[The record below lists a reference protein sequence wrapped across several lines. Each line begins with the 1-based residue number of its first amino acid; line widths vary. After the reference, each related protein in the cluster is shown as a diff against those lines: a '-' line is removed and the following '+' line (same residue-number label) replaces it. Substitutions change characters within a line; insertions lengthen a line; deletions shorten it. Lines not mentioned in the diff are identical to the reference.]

1 MCRRLEGQVAL
12 VTGASRGIGRG
23 IALGLAREGAAVVVN
38 YHHRGA
44 PAGEVVQAILEAG
57 GQAYAV
63 RADVTDPQ
71 AVEGMVA
78 EALERFGRLDILV
91 NNAGITRDTLMLR
104 MGAEDWHRVIDTNL
118 NAAFTCSKAVLR
130 PMLRQRYG
138 RIINIA
144 SLAGLAGNI
153 GQVNYAAAKAGLVG
167 LTKAMAREVAIRGI
181 TVNAVAPSFVETD
194 LFAGVPES
202 YRRWA
207 LSIIPMHRFARVE
220 EVVAPVV
227 FLALPEASY
236 INGHVLVVD
245 GGMVCP

>member
-23 IALGLAREGAAVVVN
+23 IALALAREGAAVVVN
-38 YHHRGA
+38 YHHQGA
-44 PAGEVVQAILEAG
+44 PAEEVVRMIVEAG

-71 AVEGMVA
+71 AVNRMVD
-78 EALERFGRLDILV
+78 EALERFGHLHILV
-91 NNAGITRDTLMLR
+91 NNAGISRDMPMMR
-104 MGAEDWHRVIDTNL
+104 MREEDWRKVIETNL

-144 SLAGLAGNI
+144 SLSGLAGNV

-167 LTKAMAREVAIRGI
+167 LTKAMAREVAIRGV

-202 YRRWA
+202 YRQWA
-207 LSIIPMHRFARVE
+207 LAIIPLRRFARVE